1 MARSPSTFR
10 EQDVTRAVKGVIAAG
25 MNIER
30 VEIGKDGKIVVV
42 THQQQ
47 GCGPQDDLDRELVEF
62 ESHHGQG

>member
-30 VEIGKDGKIVVV
+30 VEIGNDKIVVV

-62 ESHHGQG
+62 ESRHGQG

>member
-10 EQDVTRAVKGVIAAG
+10 QQDVTRAVKGVIAAG
-25 MNIER
+25 MNIVR
-30 VEIGKDGKIVVV
+30 VEIGKDKIVVV

-62 ESHHGQG
+62 ESRHGQG